1 MVLVPQVYSYP
12 LAHRGDSSPG
22 ATAGTAGD
30 VDLNKYSLAED
41 VESVETIFSRHFRA
55 ITGLVKR

>member
-1 MVLVPQVYSYP
+1 MLLVPQVYSYP

-30 VDLNKYSLAED
+30 VDLNKYSLAQKMLNQLNQFFPD
-41 VESVETIFSRHFRA
+41 IF
-55 ITGLVKR
+55 GP